1 MEQYCYRLIFECLE
15 CFLKHHKFLHGTI
28 EWYTQKNTI
37 TEPRE
42 RAAGSEKFIKM
53 LTALT

>member
-1 MEQYCYRLIFECLE
+1 MEQYCHRLIFACFQ
-15 CFLKHHKFLHGTI
+15 CFLKQNKFLYGMI

-53 LTALT
+53 LAALT